1 MQFQFL
7 VTRFTTGK
15 GKKYL
20 RQRKAILFIL
30 ERKENSEILRSC
42 LCCESVSCTCLYVS
56 CTCLSKQR
64 TKLARDNPPPS
75 LENGPIG
82 RRTVL
87 PVVSQKSSE
96 RARESQSQRERERQL
111 EFQRTNRC
119 SVVRCFRLLGRR
131 GEARKIKKG
140 VSLLYNEER
149 FVMVNCRFIWYCF
162 SENNAFG
169 EV

>member
-1 MQFQFL
+1 MCNSNSSLLVLLQGRGKNIWDRERQSFL
-7 VTRFTTGK
+7 YSRE
-15 GKKYL
+15 KK
-20 RQRKAILFIL
+20 ILKFWDL
-30 ERKENSEILRSC
+30 VSVVRVC
-42 LCCESVSCTCLYVS
+42 LVRVCTCLVRV
-56 CTCLSKQR
+56 CLSKERNLQE
-64 TKLARDNPPPS
+64 TIPPS

-131 GEARKIKKG
+131 GEARRGEEDKKG
-140 VSLLYNEER
+140 RFSTLQRRTVCHGQLSFYMILLL
-149 FVMVNCRFIWYCF
+149 WK
-162 SENNAFG
+162 
-169 EV
+169 